1 VTVLALALLAA
12 VASDHAEVRAGAREP
27 IAVIVWTPT
36 PEAGRVRSSALIAE
50 TSRLLDRYTRFRSIN
65 VEPSMVR
72 ECGGRLGCLAYRI
85 EADGSGARQL
95 LLITQVT
102 NRAEPDRLSATLVDL
117 HDARG
122 LGPNAD
128 RARADEVEADLAQ
141 RALRTERQAVVDE
154 GGLGGVL
161 QGWFGGPFA
170 QVFGLETPFGTI
182 ALGGLPA
189 TVNVLLDGA
198 LLAAATGP
206 VVHVRDVTPGAH
218 LVEVEDELGG
228 RFGKRVLVE
237 AGVVLPVEVTIEH
250 TRANDVVRVAVGVS
264 GALATLAGAGFLLL
278 AATRADDSV
287 RTVCFAGVPDCST
300 GSALQT
306 FGFSTSSLNPGE
318 AVNPPGLTPV
328 GLGAGLA
335 AGGLT
340 WLGTALLGDEPL
352 PTWLGVGAGLV
363 VGVGTVLL
371 VGALDG
377 PHPTSGAP

>member
-12 VASDHAEVRAGAREP
+12 VASDHAEIRAASREP

-36 PEAGRVRSSALIAE
+36 PEAGRVRSSALFAE
-50 TSRLLDRYTRFRSIN
+50 ASRLLDRHTRFRSIN

-85 EADGSGARQL
+85 EADGGGARQL

-102 NRAEPDRLSATLVDL
+102 NRSEPDRLSATLVDL

-128 RARADEVEADLAQ
+128 RSRADEVEADLAQ
-141 RALRTERQAVVDE
+141 RALRTERQTVADE
-154 GGLGGVL
+154 GAIGPLL
-161 QGWFGGPFA
+161 SGWFGGAFA
-170 QVFGLETPFGTI
+170 TVFGLETPFGTI
-182 ALGGLPA
+182 ALSGLPA
-189 TVNVLLDGA
+189 SVSVMLDGT
-198 LLAAATGP
+198 LLSAAAGP
-206 VVHVRDVTPGAH
+206 LVHVRDVAPGAH

-228 RFGKRVLVE
+228 RFGKRVLVD
-237 AGVVLPVEVTIEH
+237 AGAIVPVEVTLEH
-250 TRANDVVRVAVGVS
+250 TRPNDVVRAAVGIG

-287 RTVCFAGVPDCST
+287 RTVCFTGVPDCAT

-340 WLGTALLGDEPL
+340 WLGTALLGEEPL
-352 PTWLGVGAGLV
+352 PTWLGVGAGVV

-377 PHPTSGAP
+377 PHPTPGTR